1 MENKIE
7 EAKSG
12 RSRCN
17 SCGKSIDKGELR
29 LGIGEPGYDD
39 DIMYKWHHLKCAA
52 KKHPDDLEL
61 AIKEFDDDIPDQ
73 DELEKIMEESKK
85 KGADKK
91 SGNVIELA
99 KTNRSK
105 CQICQQ
111 QIDKDTLRF
120 GVEAENEFAPGT
132 VLKWHHLKCAA
143 EKKIDG
149 LLKAMNEYKGEIKE
163 KSDLE
168 NLINNG

>member
-1 MENKIE
+1 MDNKIE

-39 DIMYKWHHLKCAA
+39 EIMY
-52 KKHPDDLEL
+52 
-61 AIKEFDDDIPDQ
+61 
-73 DELEKIMEESKK
+73 
-85 KGADKK
+85 
-91 SGNVIELA
+91 
-99 KTNRSK
+99 
-105 CQICQQ
+105 
-111 QIDKDTLRF
+111 
-120 GVEAENEFAPGT
+120 
-132 VLKWHHLKCAA
+132 KWHHLKCAA

-168 NLINNG
+168 KLINNG